1 MSPCDP
7 FPPTASANTKDS
19 LPLAGSRELVST
31 SGGLTYERITDCPI
45 AAHHLLANSLLT
57 LLTSCDLLRWQ
68 VLGLAPLLVL
78 GGRSAIHLDAGPPL
92 CAFLHQPSPHL
103 IYAYAYVC
111 VHACICRGARTHAHT
126 YIFVY
131 TYTYTYAY
139 MYVFRHVCIS
149 STYIMLPRT
158 HASQGRSRS
167 REYFPSICDGSNST
181 GVPPPSPDPTGC
193 PGCPPL
199 GPELPPRPRPFEWPS
214 VLPE

>member
-19 LPLAGSRELVST
+19 LPLADSRELVST
-31 SGGLTYERITDCPI
+31 SGRLTYERITDCPI
-45 AAHHLLANSLLT
+45 TAHHLLANSLLT

-111 VHACICRGARTHAHT
+111 VYVCVHACICRGARTHAHT
-126 YIFVY
+126 YI
-131 TYTYTYAY
+131 
-139 MYVFRHVCIS
+139 YVFSPHISCCRAPTRPKVAPDRESTSLPFATGRTQRVCHPPHP
-149 STYIMLPRT
+149 TPR
-158 HASQGRSRS
+158 AARAALRWA
-167 REYFPSICDGSNST
+167 PS
-181 GVPPPSPDPTGC
+181 
-193 PGCPPL
+193 CPPGRAL
-199 GPELPPRPRPFEWPS
+199 LSGRACSPSERGSAPRRPCHAA
-214 VLPE
+214 